1 MAVGYRSA
9 SSTGVSDNLVSS
21 INVPVPSG
29 AASGDV
35 ALVAL
40 EMWEIGNPTVTAP
53 SGFTLLTTV
62 ISGSQKLKVFW
73 KRLTGADTGNYTFSW
88 TGSQWTIGHAALFTG
103 VLSSG
108 DPIGS
113 NFNSATAASG
123 TTIPSTSLTVAGAH
137 GLAHFVANEN
147 SATHTPP
154 TSFTEVGESNYL
166 ASNYRLPGAS
176 GTYTASGGTLSAS
189 TLSLA
194 LLVALEPAASGGG
207 PVTLDGTGAAAASA
221 TGSLSAA
228 RPLTGTVSAAASVTG
243 SLSRA
248 RPFDGSSSAAAGA
261 SGVLGAARALAG
273 SAASASGGSG
283 DLTVTR
289 PLSGTAGSSS
299 SATGTLAV
307 DRPLAGTAAAASSA
321 TGELAVDGQ
330 VSLDGTAPAASSA
343 SGVLSTARAL
353 SGSSPAASEAAGS
366 LTAARALTGLV
377 GAASSASGDLS
388 VGRALGGSA
397 SAGSGASAELS
408 VSSIPPLTPASVR
421 AGQYP
426 RASWEAD
433 GVEPVWSSGLEPRA
447 VWRCEA

>member
-40 EMWEIGNPTVTAP
+40 GMWEIGNPTVTAP

-62 ISGSQKLKVFW
+62 LSGSQKLKIFW

-88 TGSQWTIGHAALFTG
+88 SGSQWTIGHAALFTG
-103 VLSSG
+103 VLASG

-123 TTIPSTSLTVAGAH
+123 TTIPSTSVTVAGAH

-154 TSFTEVGESNYL
+154 TNFTEVGESNYL

-194 LLVALEPAASGGG
+194 LLLALEPAAGGGGTVSGSGASTAPAATSSGSGTVRVSGSAASTAPAGSSGGSG
-207 PVTLDGTGAAAASA
+207 GVVASGSAASSAQPGTAAGSGSVVVSGSGASTAPAAVSSGTGTIGATPVTGSGASVAPAGVAAGSGSVVVAGAGQSAAGSPSTAGAGAAVVSGSASNTALPGSSSGTGSAVVSGAGTSVAAFAVTA
-221 TGSLSAA
+221 G
-228 RPLTGTVSAAASVTG
+228 TGTVSSV
-243 SLSRA
+243 
-248 RPFDGSSSAAAGA
+248 
-261 SGVLGAARALAG
+261 
-273 SAASASGGSG
+273 
-283 DLTVTR
+283 
-289 PLSGTAGSSS
+289 
-299 SATGTLAV
+299 
-307 DRPLAGTAAAASSA
+307 
-321 TGELAVDGQ
+321 
-330 VSLDGTAPAASSA
+330 
-343 SGVLSTARAL
+343 
-353 SGSSPAASEAAGS
+353 
-366 LTAARALTGLV
+366 
-377 GAASSASGDLS
+377 
-388 VGRALGGSA
+388 
-397 SAGSGASAELS
+397 
-408 VSSIPPLTPASVR
+408 PPLTPATVR
-421 AGQYP
+421 VGQAP
-426 RASWEAD
+426 RAVWSVAE
-433 GVEPVWSSGLEPRA
+433 VESVWSSGRAPRA
-447 VWRCEA
+447 VWRCGA